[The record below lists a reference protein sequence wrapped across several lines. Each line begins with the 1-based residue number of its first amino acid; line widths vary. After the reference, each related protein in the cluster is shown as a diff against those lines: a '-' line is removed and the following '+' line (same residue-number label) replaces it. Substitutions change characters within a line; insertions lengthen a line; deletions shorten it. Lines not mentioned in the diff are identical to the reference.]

1 MFQFKDILGQ
11 EAVKE
16 HLARAIEKTHISHAY
31 ILSGETG
38 MGKKLLA
45 KTFAMAIECE
55 NRKGIEPCGV
65 CHSCRQF
72 LTDNHPDIIYVT
84 HEKPGSIGVDDIR
97 EKLVED
103 VQIKPYANPYK
114 IYIVDEAGKM
124 TVQAQNALLKT
135 IEEPP
140 EYAVILLLAANSE
153 AFLPTILSRCITL
166 PLKPLP
172 DEVVKGYLSEHL
184 HMAKQQADI
193 CCAFAR
199 GNLGK
204 AISLARSE
212 AFMDM
217 YQSVLRILKGAKEMS
232 VPMMIE
238 SLRVLKDG
246 NRDFMECLE
255 LMRLWYRDVMVF
267 KATQDANVLIFI
279 HELTAI
285 RETANYSSFHG
296 IDTVIDAIDKARI
309 RLNANVGFDL
319 VMELL
324 LLTIKEL

>member
-11 EAVKE
+11 DAVKE
-16 HLARAIEKTHISHAY
+16 HLTRAIEETHISHAY
-31 ILSGETG
+31 IFSGEAG
-38 MGKKLLA
+38 MGKKMLA
-45 KTFAMAIECE
+45 KTFAMALECE
-55 NRKGIEPCGV
+55 NRKGAEACGV

-72 LTDNHPDIIYVT
+72 LTDNHPDVIYVT

-103 VQIKPYANPYK
+103 VQIKPYSNPYK

-140 EYAVILLLAANSE
+140 EYAVVLLLAANSE
-153 AFLPTILSRCITL
+153 AFLPTILSRCVTL

-172 DEVVKGYLSEHL
+172 DETVADYLTEHL
-184 HMAKQQADI
+184 HTAKQQTDI

-204 AISLARSE
+204 AVSLAQSE
-212 AFMDM
+212 DFMDM
-217 YQSVLRILKGAKEMS
+217 YQSVLRILKGARETS
-232 VPMMIE
+232 VPVMLE
-238 SLRVLKDG
+238 SLRVLKEG
-246 NRDFMECLE
+246 NRDFSECLE
-255 LMRLWYRDVMVF
+255 LMKLWYRDVMVF

-296 IDTVIDAIDKARI
+296 IDTVIDAVEKAGV

-319 VMELL
+319 TMELL
-324 LLTIKEL
+324 LLTIKDL